1 LKKLNR
7 KNNNEKSDNLT
18 VLVYS
23 QVYFNQS
30 YFNIVAN
37 QINFE
42 DYSGKTERN
51 HGFFISKF
59 ISPHGD
65 CTLCRTSKKYL
76 PDENQNLFGVVLV

>member
-42 DYSGKTERN
+42 DYSGKKPK
-51 HGFFISKF
+51 GIMAFILSF
-59 ISPHGD
+59 ISPTEMH
-65 CTLCRTSKKYL
+65 LYLEHQKNIL
-76 PDENQNLFGVVLV
+76 PDETKI

>member
-42 DYSGKTERN
+42 DYSGKKPK
-51 HGFFISKF
+51 GIMAFIPKF
-59 ISPHGD
+59 YFTHGD
-65 CTLCRTSKKYL
+65 CT
-76 PDENQNLFGVVLV
+76 VI